1 MKISRTTSTFIA
13 RTSLLKKAVL
23 ATAIGLTLVAGVSA
37 QDRPVVR
44 ILVGFPPGAGT
55 DALARI
61 YGEALSQAIGA
72 TVVVENKPGAGGLLA
87 NQALKQATPESN
99 SLLFAIDHQV
109 VMVPLITK
117 NPGFDVKK
125 DMLPVGRI
133 TNVYSC
139 LVVPSNSPATNLQ
152 TFADN
157 VRRNPA
163 SGNFGI
169 PAPGAKDQ
177 FMGYV
182 VGQHFK
188 VQMTAIPYRGAAP
201 AVLDVVGGQVP
212 AAIVPCDNTVDQHRK
227 TGKLRVVAMGAD
239 KRIDTM
245 PDVPTFAEQ
254 GVRMPVDSFL
264 GVYAAANMKPDLL
277 KQITDATRKMFDNPK
292 VIEKITAFKM
302 EPAYASPDEMRQ
314 IVDRNTVF
322 WGEQVRTSNFEIQ

>member
-1 MKISRTTSTFIA
+1 MKKFPTKSAFWKKF
-13 RTSLLKKAVL
+13 LLPA
-23 ATAIGLTLVAGVSA
+23 AIGLALIGGAAA
-37 QDRPVVR
+37 QDKPVIR

-61 YGEALSQAIGA
+61 YGEALSQAVGA

-99 SLLFAIDHQV
+99 SLLFVIDHQV

-125 DMLPVGRI
+125 DMVPVGRI
-133 TNVYSC
+133 TKVYSC
-139 LVVPSNSPATNLQ
+139 LIVPAGSPATNLQ
-152 TFADN
+152 NFAEN
-157 VRRNPA
+157 VRKNPDA
-163 SGNFGI
+163 GSYGI

-188 VQMTAIPYRGAAP
+188 VPLRAIPYRGAAP

-212 AAIVPCDNTVDQHRK
+212 AAIVPCDNTVDQHRT
-227 TGKLRVVAMGAD
+227 TGKLRVLAMGAD

-264 GVYAAANMKPDLL
+264 GVYAAASMRPEMVR
-277 KQITDATRKMFDNPK
+277 QITDATKKMFDNPK

-302 EPAYASPDEMRQ
+302 EPAYAGPDEMRQ
-314 IVDRNTVF
+314 IVDTNTAY
-322 WGEQVRTSNFEIQ
+322 WGEQVRLSNFQAQ